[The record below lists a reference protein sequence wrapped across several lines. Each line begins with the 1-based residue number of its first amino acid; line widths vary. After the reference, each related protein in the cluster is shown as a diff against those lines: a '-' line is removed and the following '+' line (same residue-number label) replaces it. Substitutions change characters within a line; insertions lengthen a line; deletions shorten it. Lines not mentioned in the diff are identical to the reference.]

1 MQTIET
7 IQEIQNI
14 KNPIADRLMSYIKPY
29 KSRFFTALLF
39 MVGVGLLTSFTMWLI
54 KPVLNE
60 IFANKKVDMILPLGG
75 AIVLATFLKSVFSYI
90 QSYLMSYIGQR
101 IVIDIREEVFE
112 KLCNLSMNFYGKN
125 TTGKLMAKLTNDI
138 AVIQQSVTN
147 LPANAIKDG
156 VTLISLLVLAFYLN
170 WKLAIIAIVVFP
182 VAMYPF
188 IKFGKKLRTVS
199 KQTQQ
204 QMEKLYNVLFENISG
219 IKVIKAFMLEDLR
232 KQSFH
237 DENKKYFNLSMRSS
251 KVLSMSSPV
260 MEFIGVIG
268 VATIIVIGGFQVT
281 GGKLT
286 QGDFF
291 AFIAAIVSLYAPIK
305 GLSNFNNTLQQSMSA
320 AARVFEVLDEPI
332 VVQEIANPKPLL
344 VVKNSIVYDHVSFKY
359 ETSKGMI
366 LDDISFNIK
375 KGEVVAFVGPSGGG
389 KTTIMNLMPR
399 FFDPVKGKILID
411 GTDISEFSVAS
422 LRKNIGIVSQDI
434 ILFNDTI
441 KQNIQYG
448 NFEKNFED
456 IVLAAKAGYV
466 DEFVEKLPLGYDTI
480 IGEAGSN
487 LSGGQKQRIAIAR
500 AILKDPAILI
510 LDEATSAL
518 DNESESLVQEALDAL
533 MQNRTTFVVAHRLS
547 TIRKADRVFVIDD
560 GKIKE
565 TGTHDALLELDG
577 LYAKLYNIQF
587 DV

>member
-1 MQTIET
+1 MQKL
-7 IQEIQNI
+7 
-14 KNPIADRLMSYIKPY
+14 KNPTAERLINYIKPY
-29 KSRFFTALLF
+29 KSRFVSALLF

-60 IFANKKVDMILPLGG
+60 IFANKKVGMILPLGG

-90 QSYLMSYIGQR
+90 QAYLMSYIGQR
-101 IVIDIREEVFE
+101 IVIDIREEVFS
-112 KLCNLSMNFYGKN
+112 KLCDLSMNFYGKN
-125 TTGKLMAKLTNDI
+125 TTGKLMSKLTNDI

-156 VTLISLLVLAFYLN
+156 VTLISLIVLAFYLN
-170 WKLAIIAIVVFP
+170 WKLAIIAIFVFP
-182 VAMYPF
+182 IAMYPF
-188 IKFGKKLRTVS
+188 VIFGKKLRSVS
-199 KQTQQ
+199 KQTQK
-204 QMEKLYNVLFENISG
+204 QMEKIYNVLFENISG
-219 IKVIKAFMLEDLR
+219 IKVIKAFMLEKLR
-232 KQSFH
+232 KDLFH
-237 DENKKYFNLSMRSS
+237 EENQKYFNLSMRSS
-251 KVLSMSSPV
+251 RVLSMSSPV

-268 VATIIVIGGFQVT
+268 VASIIVIGGYQVT
-281 GGKLT
+281 GGILT

-305 GLSNFNNTLQQSMSA
+305 GLSNFNNTFQQSLSA
-320 AARVFEVLDEPI
+320 ATRVFEILDEHI
-332 VVQEIANPKPLL
+332 LIQEIADPKTLNG
-344 VVKNSIVYDHVSFKY
+344 VKNSITYEHITFKY
-359 ETSKGMI
+359 ESSKNMI
-366 LDDISFNIK
+366 LDDISFEIK

-399 FFDPVKGKILID
+399 FFDPIHGRILID
-411 GTDISEFSVAS
+411 GIDISDFSFQS

-448 NFEKNFED
+448 NFEKNFDD
-456 IVLAAKAGYV
+456 ILDASKTAYV
-466 DEFVEKLPLGYDTI
+466 DEFVQKLPLKYDTI
-480 IGEAGSN
+480 IGEGGSN

-533 MQNRTTFVVAHRLS
+533 MSNRTTFVVAHRLS
-547 TIRKADRVFVIDD
+547 TIRKADRVFVIEN

-565 TGTHDALLELDG
+565 TGTHDALLELNG

>member
-1 MQTIET
+1 MQKL
-7 IQEIQNI
+7 
-14 KNPIADRLMSYIKPY
+14 KNPTAERLINYIKPY
-29 KSRFFTALLF
+29 KSRFVSALLF

-60 IFANKKVDMILPLGG
+60 IFANKKVGMILPLGG

-90 QSYLMSYIGQR
+90 QAYLMSYIGQR
-101 IVIDIREEVFE
+101 IVIDIRDEVFS
-112 KLCNLSMNFYGKN
+112 KLCDLSMNFYGKN
-125 TTGKLMAKLTNDI
+125 TTGKLMSKLTNDI

-156 VTLISLLVLAFYLN
+156 VTLISLIVLAFYLN
-170 WKLAIIAIVVFP
+170 WKLAIIAIFVFP
-182 VAMYPF
+182 IAMYPF
-188 IKFGKKLRTVS
+188 VIFGKKLRSVS
-199 KQTQQ
+199 KQTQK
-204 QMEKLYNVLFENISG
+204 QMEKIYNVLFENISG
-219 IKVIKAFMLEDLR
+219 IKVIKAFMLEKLR
-232 KQSFH
+232 KDLFH
-237 DENKKYFNLSMRSS
+237 EENQKYFNLSMRSS
-251 KVLSMSSPV
+251 RVLSMSSPV

-268 VATIIVIGGFQVT
+268 VASIIVIGGYQVT
-281 GGKLT
+281 GGILT

-305 GLSNFNNTLQQSMSA
+305 GLSNFNNTFQQSLSA
-320 AARVFEVLDEPI
+320 ATRVFEILDEHI
-332 VVQEIANPKPLL
+332 LIQEIADPKTLNG
-344 VVKNSIVYDHVSFKY
+344 VKNSITYEHITFKY
-359 ETSKGMI
+359 ESSKNMI
-366 LDDISFNIK
+366 LDDISFEIK

-399 FFDPVKGKILID
+399 FFDPIHGRILID
-411 GTDISEFSVAS
+411 GIDISDFSFQS

-448 NFEKNFED
+448 NFEKNFDD
-456 IVLAAKAGYV
+456 ILDASKTAYV
-466 DEFVEKLPLGYDTI
+466 DEFVQKLPLKYDTI
-480 IGEAGSN
+480 IGEGGSN

-533 MQNRTTFVVAHRLS
+533 MSNRTTFVVAHRLS
-547 TIRKADRVFVIDD
+547 TIRKADRVFVIEN

-565 TGTHDALLELDG
+565 TGTHDALLELNG